1 MVLFLSMVIPV
12 SIYSQEWK
20 LHKNSDGIKSYT
32 RAIQGSSFYECKG
45 VAVMNAKIEL
55 LAEIIRDID
64 NYPRWFANCKEV
76 KILKKFSPDNMFIYF
91 VYDTPW
97 PVQDRDL
104 VVKTRAERD
113 WKNGFANI
121 FVEPNTTY
129 KYPISDDY
137 VRISELGIIFKLVYL
152 SREETEITMIFK
164 VDPAGDVPASLANL
178 VTKNHPYKTLSG
190 MKKVLNDPHYVNLGK
205 KSVDRPNVIKH
216 LSHKKRVNGKWVIID
231 KEDRE

>member
-1 MVLFLSMVIPV
+1 MVVPV
-12 SIYSQEWK
+12 SIFSQEWK

-32 RAIQGSSFYECKG
+32 RTIQGSSFYECKG

-55 LAEIIRDID
+55 LAEIIRDIN
-64 NYPRWFANCKEV
+64 NYPRWFANCKEI

-121 FVEPNTTY
+121 FVEPNATY
-129 KYPISDDY
+129 KYPISDEY

-164 VDPAGDVPASLANL
+164 VDPAGKVPASLANL
-178 VTKNHPYKTLSG
+178 VTKNHPYKTLVG
-190 MKKVLNDPHYVNLGK
+190 MKKILNDPYYVNLGK
-205 KSVDRPNVIKH
+205 KSVDRPNVIKF
-216 LSHKKRVNGKWVIID
+216 LSHKKRVNGELVIIE
-231 KEDRE
+231 KEESKQRQ